1 MKISMLFTLP
11 LAAAL
16 ALPALAQETAPPSQQ
31 PAASSTQS
39 SSQPAETSSQSAT
52 DQSSDQNL
60 SARQPLQP
68 QTREGFWGKI
78 NPFARKKY
86 VQRQVTPIRDRVNEL
101 DDLTSQNA
109 QHIKDVDARAQEG
122 IRQADAKATL
132 ADQHAVDAGNRAQ
145 QANQAATEANNHL
158 NTMEQVVGN
167 IDQYQPATV
176 TEIRYRSGQTVLSR
190 KDRSALDD
198 MTVNLPNQ
206 KGYILQVQG
215 FSASAGSAGV
225 HHSQAM
231 ANAVVRYL
239 VEKNDIP
246 VYRIFVVGMG
256 NARLPAENGETRSVH
271 GNRVEISLLKN
282 DVDQLAAMSQPGEVT
297 TSATTSS
304 PAATSQATS
313 TQAASSTA
321 THNAAATNS
330 AASNPVPP
338 NQSNSYLA
346 QPAQAQPAQAQP
358 AQAQPAPTQPTA
370 NTNAPAQQ

>member
-16 ALPALAQETAPPSQQ
+16 ALPALAQQTAPSSQQ
-31 PAASSTQS
+31 PAASPQST
-39 SSQPAETSSQSAT
+39 SQPAESSSQSASNL
-52 DQSSDQNL
+52 SSDQDL

-68 QTREGFWGKI
+68 QTREGFWGKL

-101 DDLTSQNA
+101 DDLTAENA
-109 QHIKDVDARAQEG
+109 RQIKDVDTRAQAG

-145 QANQAATEANNHL
+145 QANQAATEANHHL

-206 KGYILQVQG
+206 KGYIIQVQG
-215 FSASAGSAGV
+215 FSASGGTAGV
-225 HHSQAM
+225 RHSQTM

-246 VYRIFVVGMG
+246 VYRIYQIGMG
-256 NARLPAENGETRSVH
+256 NARLPAENGQTSRAH

-282 DVDQLAAMSQPGEVT
+282 DVDQLAAMSQPVEAA
-297 TSATTSS
+297 TSAAPTSS
-304 PAATSQATS
+304 AATSEATSTPAATS
-313 TQAASSTA
+313 TA
-321 THNAAATNS
+321 TPNPAANNS
-330 AASNPVPP
+330 AASNTVPL

-346 QPAQAQPAQAQP
+346 QPAR
-358 AQAQPAPTQPTA
+358 TQPMG
-370 NTNAPAQQ
+370 NTNPPPQQ

>member
-16 ALPALAQETAPPSQQ
+16 ALPAVAQQTAPPSQQ
-31 PAASSTQS
+31 TAASSTQS
-39 SSQPAETSSQSAT
+39 SSQADESSSQSAPN
-52 DQSSDQNL
+52 QSSDQNL

-198 MTVNLPNQ
+198 MTVNLQNQ
-206 KGYILQVQG
+206 KGYILQVHG
-215 FSASAGSAGV
+215 FSASAGAAGV
-225 HHSQAM
+225 RHSQAM

-239 VEKNDIP
+239 VEKNDVP
-246 VYRIFVVGMG
+246 VYRIYVMGMG
-256 NARLPAENGETRSVH
+256 NARLPAENGEANRAH

-282 DVDQLAAMSQPGEVT
+282 DVDQLASMSQPSTAT
-297 TSATTSS
+297 TSA
-304 PAATSQATS
+304 AA
-313 TQAASSTA
+313 
-321 THNAAATNS
+321 
-330 AASNPVPP
+330 PG
-338 NQSNSYLA
+338 QSNSYVA
-346 QPAQAQPAQAQP
+346 QPAHG
-358 AQAQPAPTQPTA
+358 TQPISNA
-370 NTNAPAQQ
+370 NPPVGNAPPQQ